1 MQEFPVA
8 AASAPNSASVSA
20 DEVCV
25 ISSVVIDDPSRAL
38 KRMCKHFA
46 HKVSA
51 DWDDH
56 EGTVD
61 FAMGRCRMRA
71 LDETLRFIC
80 SAPSASELREITE
93 TIDRHVLH
101 FLKARSAAP
110 IWQPCAQ

>member
-1 MQEFPVA
+1 MQELPA
-8 AASAPNSASVSA
+8 AASAPNSVSVSA
-20 DEVCV
+20 AEVCV

-51 DWDDH
+51 HWDDD

-61 FAMGRCRMRA
+61 FAMGKCRMRA
-71 LDETLRFIC
+71 SGDTLRFIC
-80 SAPSASELREITE
+80 SAPSTSELSEITE

-101 FLKARSAAP
+101 FLKAGHAAP
-110 IWQPCAQ
+110 IWQPCAKQ